1 MQKAIYHIKL
11 NKIPHG
17 PEKTQIKNKMAKK

>member
-17 PEKTQIKNKMAKK
+17 PEKTQIKNKMPKK